1 MIPVDEKHT
10 RIENEVFRHDSAG
23 DEIFKATMEF
33 YAQVLDEDKEL
44 CESAQANLEAGVFVS
59 GELHPDKERVS
70 APTEFNCQPLTNF
83 VYRDQS
89 TSRTLSG
96 SM

>member
-23 DEIFKATMEF
+23 DEIFKATMDF

-70 APTEFNCQPLTNF
+70 APISLNSIAN
-83 VYRDQS
+83 
-89 TSRTLSG
+89 G
-96 SM
+96 